1 MAQSSPRC
9 DLYANLLQ
17 NGCGHDDIEF
27 PTSSVTILEDRP
39 LSDKGSGGSTTTQM
53 SPQRI
58 KLNLRPGKSPQTAV
72 GRGDARCDRNNPS
85 NE

>member
-9 DLYANLLQ
+9 DLRANLLR
-17 NGCGHDDIEF
+17 NGCGRDDIEF
-27 PTSSVTILEDRP
+27 PTSTVTVVEDRP

-58 KLNLRPGKSPQTAV
+58 ELNLRPGKSPQAAA
-72 GRGDARCDRNNPS
+72 GWGDARCDGNNPS
-85 NE
+85 NN